1 MTDFFLKRLVLSVL
15 LAVCLFSLGADDRT
29 EVSKLKME
37 NRRLH
42 AELDRLRKQLTAKD
56 NDLLKFRHFLAATA
70 EAGKV
75 MTASERERQL
85 TDSLKE
91 IVARSNRLLVHISG
105 VETIFRDLLKE
116 LPVGPA
122 RQARLLLQLEQMERY
137 ALQLSTIAG
146 VFEERD
152 SRQVLENVRVV
163 AVNRELDTV
172 ILSSG
177 SVHGVFPG
185 LMFQSKRDGL
195 LRLRVISVRPW
206 VCAAVPIGVSAE
218 PFTPGMEFTIAHR
231 AAPGEG
237 IRPLH

>member
-85 TDSLKE
+85 TDILKE
-91 IVARSNRLLVHISG
+91 IAQG
-105 VETIFRDLLKE
+105 EQIFRL
-116 LPVGPA
+116 
-122 RQARLLLQLEQMERY
+122 R
-137 ALQLSTIAG
+137 IACQC
-146 VFEERD
+146 D
-152 SRQVLENVRVV
+152 DQKDQ
-163 AVNRELDTV
+163 RE
-172 ILSSG
+172 
-177 SVHGVFPG
+177 
-185 LMFQSKRDGL
+185 
-195 LRLRVISVRPW
+195 IS
-206 VCAAVPIGVSAE
+206 
-218 PFTPGMEFTIAHR
+218 HD
-231 AAPGEG
+231 
-237 IRPLH
+237 H

>member
-1 MTDFFLKRLVLSVL
+1 MTDFFLKRFLFSVL
-15 LAVCLFSLGADDRT
+15 LAVCCFSLRADDRA
-29 EVSKLKME
+29 ELSKLKME

-42 AELDRLRKQLTAKD
+42 AELDRLRKRLTEKD

-70 EAGKV
+70 DAGKV
-75 MTASERERQL
+75 MTVSERERQL
-85 TDSLKE
+85 TDILKE
-91 IVARSNRLLVHISG
+91 IVKRSNRLLVHISG
-105 VETIFRDLLKE
+105 VDAIFRDLLKE

-177 SVHGVFPG
+177 SVHGIFPG
-185 LMFQSKRDGL
+185 LMFQSKRDGR

-206 VCAAVPIGVSAE
+206 VCAAVPIGGNAE
-218 PFTPGMEFTIAHR
+218 NFTPGMEFTIAHR

-237 IRPLH
+237 IRPFH